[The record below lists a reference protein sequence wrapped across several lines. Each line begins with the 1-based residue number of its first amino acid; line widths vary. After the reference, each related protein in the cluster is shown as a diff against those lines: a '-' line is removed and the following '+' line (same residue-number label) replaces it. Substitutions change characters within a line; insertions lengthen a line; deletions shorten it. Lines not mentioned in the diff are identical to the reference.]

1 MEHPRRRT
9 HGWPLVT
16 TLLGF
21 LAAAPAAA
29 QETGT
34 PVYSA
39 PYRAFASHELGV
51 SLSAPPGADLGIE
64 GFYGFASGRHDWGLR
79 IGYLDRGERDGAVA
93 FGARFRTRVLTHS
106 SDFPLDGALTVGVGA
121 AVDGRTRVRV
131 PIGFSLGRRLDS
143 GGISFVP
150 YLHPVLIPTFGD
162 GDSEFGVAL
171 GLGLDMRLG
180 RSFDLRVS
188 GGFGD
193 MEGFA
198 VSAAWVR

>member
-1 MEHPRRRT
+1 MRHRRRKSPSLGLLT
-9 HGWPLVT
+9 LLVLTISAPLV
-16 TLLGF
+16 
-21 LAAAPAAA
+21 A

-39 PYRAFASHELGV
+39 PYRAFTSHELGL
-51 SLSAPPGADLGIE
+51 SLSAPPRADLGIE
-64 GFYGFASGRHDWGLR
+64 GFYGFASGRYDAELR
-79 IGYLDRGERDGAVA
+79 VGYLDRGARDGAVA
-93 FGARFRTRVLTHS
+93 LGGRFRTRLLTHS
-106 SDFPLDGALTVGVGA
+106 PDFPLDGALTVGVG
-121 AVDGRTRVRV
+121 GTFNGGTTVRV
-131 PIGFSLGRRLDS
+131 PAGFSLGRRFDS

-150 YLHPVLIPTFGD
+150 YLHPVLIPTFRSGGSD
-162 GDSEFGVAL
+162 FGVAL

-198 VSAAWVR
+198 VTAAWVR

>member
-1 MEHPRRRT
+1 MGHPLRRLAGLT
-9 HGWPLVT
+9 AVSLLSALVS
-16 TLLGF
+16 G
-21 LAAAPAAA
+21 PAAA

-79 IGYLDRGERDGAVA
+79 LGYLDRGERDGAVVA
-93 FGARFRTRVLTHS
+93 GARFRTRLLTHS
-106 SDFPLDGALTVGVGA
+106 SDFPLDGALTVGVGGSFN
-121 AVDGRTRVRV
+121 GRNRFRV
-131 PIGFSLGRRLDS
+131 PFGFSLGRRFDS

-150 YLHPVLIPTFGD
+150 YLHPVLIPTFGQ

-180 RSFDLRVS
+180 RSVDLRVS

>member
-1 MEHPRRRT
+1 MRSRSWT
-9 HGWPLVT
+9 LVV
-16 TLLGF
+16 TLLLLGTVG
-21 LAAAPAAA
+21 AATA
-29 QETGT
+29 QESGT

-39 PYRAFASHELGV
+39 PHRAFASHELGV
-51 SLSAPPGADLGIE
+51 SLSSPPGADLGIE
-64 GFYGFASGRHDWGLR
+64 GFYGFASGPHDWGLR

-93 FGARFRTRVLTHS
+93 FGARFRTRLLTHS

-131 PIGFSLGRRLDS
+131 PLGFSLGRRFDS
-143 GGISFVP
+143 SGISFVP
-150 YLHPVLIPTFGD
+150 YLHPVAIPTFGD
-162 GDSEFGVAL
+162 GESEFGVAL

-198 VSAAWVR
+198 VTAAWLR

>member
-1 MEHPRRRT
+1 MAGP
-9 HGWPLVT
+9 VC
-16 TLLGF
+16 
-21 LAAAPAAA
+21 A

-39 PYRAFASHELGV
+39 PYRAFASHELGL
-51 SLSAPPGADLGIE
+51 SLSAPPGADLGVE

-79 IGYLDRGERDGAVA
+79 LGYLDRGARDGALVA
-93 FGARFRTRVLTHS
+93 GARFRTRLVTHS
-106 SDFPLDGALTVGVGA
+106 NDFPLDGALTVGVGA
-121 AVDGRTRVRV
+121 AVNGGTRVRV
-131 PIGFSLGRRLDS
+131 PIGFSLGRRFDT

-150 YLHPVLIPTFGD
+150 YLHPVVIPTFGE

-180 RSFDLRVS
+180 RRFDLRVS

-198 VSAAWVR
+198 VTAAWVH